1 MELGHVKSPELG
13 CYYLARL
20 GSNDGGIS
28 TVRKRGRIQIVIQVP
43 DGLADK
49 ASYKADKARSL
60 CMHVGSSGS
69 PHTAAVNSNEASAGP
84 IIGQAIMRQW
94 KENCF
99 DDGEM

>member
-1 MELGHVKSPELG
+1 
-13 CYYLARL
+13 
-20 GSNDGGIS
+20 
-28 TVRKRGRIQIVIQVP
+28 VIQVP

-84 IIGQAIMRQW
+84 IIDQAIPDAAMAR
-94 KENCF
+94 ERECF
-99 DDGEM
+99 DDGEI